1 MHPVGIVRTRSV
13 HARQVDASPR
23 SAVVDVPDLAG
34 LVAHYQDKL
43 RLRDWRINITYAPD
57 LASADGHPVWGLCY
71 PTADAKVA
79 KILIRD
85 PNTPP
90 QGVTA
95 EAAAAQVVE
104 TVVHEL
110 VHLHFAAFCTDSP
123 EAVVA
128 EEQAV
133 WALAEALVKARGT
146 NEEQVVARAM
156 LINIDNMRAKSPPK
170 SNQQERAM
178 GLSGKMAN
186 EAVQVLTS
194 KDGKGALALIQ
205 ALLVASLGGEEGP
218 KPEAEEPAPEAPP
231 AQEVQDPPAEQA
243 APMAD
248 EDPKPEG
255 KAQRVIEGDLL
266 ALARQAVALSGK
278 TDPGEAIAELAR
290 RSAVAVELEAR
301 ERSLAED
308 RAKLEGSERRQLVA
322 TLVKIGV
329 EIPATAW
336 GDDKGTVPCKRLAD
350 EPIADLRA
358 RVALL
363 SKTPDAKARADIRP
377 PAGTAANGDREFVVN
392 GQTVTLSARELDTCR
407 AKKIAPE
414 DYAKTRAGILARSK
428 KERDQ

>member
-13 HARQVDASPR
+13 HARQVDASAR
-23 SAVVDVPDLAG
+23 TAVVDVPDLAG

-43 RLRDWRINITYAPD
+43 RLRDWRISVAYAPD

-90 QGVTA
+90 QGVTV

-123 EAVVA
+123 EAIVA

-170 SNQQERAM
+170 SNQRERAM
-178 GLSGKMAN
+178 GLSGKMASD
-186 EAVQVLTS
+186 AVKVLTS
-194 KDGKGALALIQ
+194 KDGKGALALIE
-205 ALLVASLGGEEGP
+205 AMLVSSLGGEEDP
-218 KPEAEEPAPEAPP
+218 KVEAEEPAPEAPP
-231 AQEVQDPPAEQA
+231 AQEIEEAPPAEQA

-248 EDPKPEG
+248 EEPKPEG

-336 GDDKGTVPCKRLAD
+336 EPESNGTVPCKRLAA

-377 PAGTAANGDREFVVN
+377 PAKDADTLG
-392 GQTVTLSARELDTCR
+392 LSARERAMCEEMKIDPKEYAATK
-407 AKKIAPE
+407 AKKVS
-414 DYAKTRAGILARSK
+414 T
-428 KERDQ
+428 